1 MFRPTRFYK
10 ENLYSFILMKNR
22 NEPISDIPVQYVE
35 EIVFAMGDYVQEPT
49 KVTFKIPSHLCRNGE
64 TIPYPLYS
72 HIKGKM
78 QIRMTINE
86 KKTYVLDINDI
97 SEEETKDIKYLNF
110 TAYEIFNR
118 FNSID
123 CVVPSEDLTRQLY
136 RPQDEEVEIAD
147 GVLNWF
153 EEQCTGWTVKHVSED
168 ARKETSMCST
178 TNKII
183 LNDIVNKTIT
193 EEIMNQS
200 VSINIGNVPLNF
212 TLIMKVS
219 VLDSKGNQ
227 YIKTTMP
234 FEFKNIP
241 YAIKTIKAKYV
252 STDKNFYGI
261 EFTLVHTNNNTTKKE
276 FAFVNCKGLRTT
288 IYSTL
293 TYETGVLEEH
303 KVTKYRTFE
312 VSSCTWMQ
320 MLNTIGETFE
330 CMFTFNSDER
340 TVEVR
345 SKSDFGDQVNV
356 WLSYDNAL
364 QEVTRT
370 KNLDDMVTRL
380 WVNSSNTTIA
390 SVNPLGTDYI
400 ECYDYFK
407 NGIMTNGLKTALN
420 NYDKLIEQKN
430 LEFNNILYNQKHKAD
445 QNLSLAQGQLVS
457 LEERLTGEKA
467 ILTGYIKAEDESNQK
482 AQQAIVKSYESQ
494 VASKKTEIAT
504 YQAEVDKYTLQLQEI
519 GVSIQKENSGCF
531 TANQLLELS
540 DYLIEK
546 ELSDDM
552 HLTADSLYTH
562 AKNEL
567 AKLQKPKI
575 DFSINSSMEFI
586 KRSGRELTDVLFLG
600 AKMEIEDRSGELADE
615 DGTVML
621 YSFTIDPKTD
631 TVSNINFT
639 NGAQAPETPLRA
651 ISRTTQTAKATKSL
665 TDFYKATWKD
675 IKNKTVDI
683 SNVIENGLDLS
694 AQKIRSRT
702 ETNEIDIS
710 EAGIFLIDTKNN
722 DEQLALVNDLIC
734 MTTDGWMTSD
744 VAISPEGVIAKT
756 LIGEVILGENLI
768 IGDAENKNEMR
779 LVVDNTG
786 LKILNSAYAQKIHIG
801 IKDNNPYTLIG
812 TKDKSYLEWNN
823 DSLNINV
830 NSLKIKSGNAYVD
843 LNDSIRLYVDD
854 TASAIRSEI
863 KAGDDGIKLTV
874 SQMDER
880 LSASIKINSDSIVS
894 KVSKGEVISTINQS
908 PESVTIN
915 ANKINFNGVISFNK
929 DSSGKDLKDE
939 YVKIED
945 ANYTIKY
952 GSSTVGYF
960 GMRDIPYDTYR
971 IPRFALSSSGNVW
984 GDKNDYF
991 AMNPYRGNKE
1001 NPSSHPYPYIDI
1013 AYHSSTYDDWS
1024 NIKMFGDGVIRLS
1037 ALTDIELRTNSVN
1050 GVYAG
1055 TGEKLVAK
1063 FGTSSED
1070 QYNGY
1075 MQIGAIQNTTN
1086 NHGLILEHLRSGTDT
1101 RVRVH
1106 TDSQGLRTFRPA
1118 NDDGNVYCGSSGYP
1132 WYGVWSVSGSHTTSD
1147 SRYKAITDEVD
1158 TQDCYDMVKN
1168 TKAYSYVTLSKNK
1181 HKMNQLELA
1190 EAVLCNE
1197 GRDNNVQMGI
1207 MAQDILPYKCAEQI
1221 INYDKDNDKY
1231 TINDYGY
1238 ATAIMGAVQLLIQKF
1253 ENLEQKVQE
1262 LENKFEGE

>member
-10 ENLYSFILMKNR
+10 ENLYSFTLWKNKNEIL
-22 NEPISDIPVQYVE
+22 SDIPRQYVE
-35 EIVFAMGDYVQEPT
+35 EITFAMGDYVQEPT
-49 KVTFKIPSHLCRNGE
+49 KVSFRIPSHLTRNGE

-78 QIRMTINE
+78 QIQMIINQKDE
-86 KKTYVLDINDI
+86 YWLDIEEV
-97 SEEETKDIKYLNF
+97 SEDETKDMSYLNF
-110 TAYEIFNR
+110 TAYEIFHRLN
-118 FNSID
+118 NID

-153 EEQCTGWTVKHVSED
+153 EEQCIGWKVGYVDED
-168 ARKETSMCST
+168 ARKELSMCST
-178 TNKII
+178 TSKIVLNEVNNKVISDEII
-183 LNDIVNKTIT
+183 
-193 EEIMNQS
+193 NQ
-200 VSINIGNVPLNF
+200 SININVGNVPLNM
-212 TLIMKVS
+212 TILMNVR
-219 VLDSKGNQ
+219 VLDSNGNQ
-227 YIKTTMP
+227 YIRSTLP

-241 YAIKTIKAKYV
+241 YAITHIKAEYV
-252 STDKNFYGI
+252 STDNNFYGI
-261 EFTLVHTNNNTTKKE
+261 RFHLTHPNGNITKKE

-288 IYSTL
+288 VLTTI

-303 KVTKYRTFE
+303 RVTKYRSFE
-312 VSSCTWMQ
+312 ANSCTWMQ
-320 MLNTIGETFE
+320 MLNTVGETFE
-330 CMFTFNSDER
+330 CMFKFNSNTR
-340 TVEVR
+340 TMDVY
-345 SKSDFGDQVNV
+345 SKHGFGEPVNI

-364 QEVTRT
+364 REITRT
-370 KNLDDMVTRL
+370 RNFDDMVTRM

-400 ECYDYFK
+400 ESYDYFK
-407 NGIMTNGLKTALN
+407 NGIMTDGLKTALD
-420 NYDKLIEQKN
+420 NYEKLVEQKN
-430 LEFNNILYNQKHKAD
+430 LEFNDILYHQKHKAD

-457 LEERLTGEKA
+457 LEERLSGEKA
-467 ILTGYIKAEDESNQK
+467 ILSGYIKAEDKTHQQ
-482 AQQAIVKSYESQ
+482 AQQAIVKDYENQIS
-494 VASKKTEIAT
+494 VKKNEIKT
-504 YQAEVDKYTLQLQEI
+504 YQAEVDKYTLKLQEI

-531 TANQLLELS
+531 TTDQLLELA

-546 ELSDDM
+546 ELSDDF

-567 AKLQKPKI
+567 ADLQKPKI
-575 DFSINSSMEFI
+575 DFSIDSSMEFI
-586 KRSGRELTDVLFLG
+586 RRTGYELTDFLFIG

-639 NGAQAPETPLRA
+639 NGSQAPETPLRA

-702 ETNEIDIS
+702 EVNEIDIS
-710 EAGIFLIDTKNN
+710 EAGIFLIDVQNT

-756 LIGEVILGENLI
+756 LTGEIILGENLI
-768 IGDAENKNEMR
+768 IGDAEEKNEMR

-786 LKILNSAYAQKIHIG
+786 LKILNSTYTQKIHMG
-801 IKDNNPYTLIG
+801 IKDNEPYTLIG
-812 TKDKSYLEWNN
+812 TKDKAYLEWVN
-823 DSLNINV
+823 DSLSINV
-830 NSLKIKSGNAYVD
+830 DSLKIKSGNSYID
-843 LNDSIRLYVDD
+843 MQESIKLYVDNVA
-854 TASAIRSEI
+854 TAIRSEVKI
-863 KAGDDGIKLTV
+863 ADDAIKLSV
-874 SQMDER
+874 SDLGKN
-880 LSASIKINSDSIVS
+880 LSASIKVNADNIAL
-894 KVSKGEVISTINQS
+894 KVDKNGVISSINQS
-908 PESVTIN
+908 SENITIN
-915 ANKINFNGVISFNK
+915 ANKINMNGMVVFNK
-929 DSSGKDLKDE
+929 GDDGNNLDE
-939 YVKIED
+939 YIKIED

-952 GSSTVGYF
+952 GNTTVGYF
-960 GMRDIPYDTYR
+960 GMRDIPYDDYR
-971 IPRFALSSSGNVW
+971 IPRFALSSSNGVW
-984 GDKNDYF
+984 GDDNDYF
-991 AMNPYRGNKE
+991 VINPYRANKE
-1001 NPSSHPYPYIDI
+1001 NPSSYDYPYVDI

-1024 NIKMFGDGVIRLS
+1024 NIKMFGDGIVRIS
-1037 ALTDIELRTNSVN
+1037 ALTEFEIRSNSVN
-1050 GVYAG
+1050 GVYSG
-1055 TGEKLVAK
+1055 TREKLVAK

-1086 NHGLILEHLRSGTDT
+1086 NHGLILEHLRSGVDT

-1118 NDDGNVYCGSSGYP
+1118 DDAGNVYCGSSGYP
-1132 WYGVWSVSGSHTTSD
+1132 WYSVWSVNGSNTTSD
-1147 SRYKAITDEVD
+1147 SRYKAIVDEVNL
-1158 TQDCYDMVKN
+1158 QDCYDMVKN
-1168 TKAYSYVTLSKNK
+1168 TKTYNYVALSKNK
-1181 HKMNQLELA
+1181 ETMNQLELA

-1197 GRDNNVQMGI
+1197 GRDNAVQMGI
-1207 MAQDILPYKCAEQI
+1207 MAQDILDYECASSVL
-1221 INYDKDNDKY
+1221 NYDKENDKY

>member
-10 ENLYSFILMKNR
+10 ENLYSFTLWKNKNEIL
-22 NEPISDIPVQYVE
+22 SDIPRQYVE
-35 EIVFAMGDYVQEPT
+35 EITFAMGDYVQEPT
-49 KVTFKIPSHLCRNGE
+49 KVSFRIPSHLTRNGE

-78 QIRMTINE
+78 QIQMIINQKDE
-86 KKTYVLDINDI
+86 YWLDIEEV
-97 SEEETKDIKYLNF
+97 SEDETKDMSYLNF
-110 TAYEIFNR
+110 TAYEIFHRLN
-118 FNSID
+118 NID

-153 EEQCTGWTVKHVSED
+153 EEQCVGWKVGYVDED
-168 ARKETSMCST
+168 ARKELSMCST
-178 TNKII
+178 TSKIVLNEVNNKVISDEII
-183 LNDIVNKTIT
+183 
-193 EEIMNQS
+193 NQ
-200 VSINIGNVPLNF
+200 SININVGNVPLNM
-212 TLIMKVS
+212 TIIMNVR
-219 VLDSKGNQ
+219 VLDSNGNQ
-227 YIKTTMP
+227 YIRSTLP

-241 YAIKTIKAKYV
+241 YAITHIKAEYV
-252 STDKNFYGI
+252 STDNNFYGI
-261 EFTLVHTNNNTTKKE
+261 HFHLTHPNGNITKKE

-288 IYSTL
+288 VLTTI

-303 KVTKYRTFE
+303 RVTKYRSFE
-312 VSSCTWMQ
+312 ANSCTWMQ
-320 MLNTIGETFE
+320 MLNTVGETFE
-330 CMFTFNSDER
+330 CMFKFNSNTR
-340 TVEVR
+340 TMDVY
-345 SKSDFGDQVNV
+345 SKHGFGEPVNI

-364 QEVTRT
+364 REITRT
-370 KNLDDMVTRL
+370 RNFDDMVTRM

-400 ECYDYFK
+400 ESYDYFK
-407 NGIMTNGLKTALN
+407 NGIMTDGLKTALD
-420 NYDKLIEQKN
+420 NYEKLVEQKN
-430 LEFNNILYNQKHKAD
+430 LEFNDILYHQKHKAD

-457 LEERLTGEKA
+457 LEERLSGEKA
-467 ILTGYIKAEDESNQK
+467 ILSGYIKAEDKAHQQ
-482 AQQAIVKSYESQ
+482 AQQAIVKDYENQ
-494 VASKKTEIAT
+494 VNTKKNEIKT
-504 YQAEVDKYTLQLQEI
+504 YQAEVDKYTLKLQEI

-531 TANQLLELS
+531 TTDQLLELA

-546 ELSDDM
+546 ELSDDF

-567 AKLQKPKI
+567 ADLQKPKI
-575 DFSINSSMEFI
+575 DFSIDSSMEFI
-586 KRSGRELTDVLFLG
+586 RRTGYELTDFLFIG

-639 NGAQAPETPLRA
+639 NGSQAPETPLRA

-702 ETNEIDIS
+702 EVNEIDIS
-710 EAGIFLIDTKNN
+710 EAGIFLIDVQNT

-756 LIGEVILGENLI
+756 LTGEIILGENLI
-768 IGDAENKNEMR
+768 IGDAEEKNEMR

-786 LKILNSAYAQKIHIG
+786 LKILNSTYTQKIHMG
-801 IKDNNPYTLIG
+801 IKNNEPYTLIG
-812 TKDKSYLEWNN
+812 TKDKAYLEWVN
-823 DSLNINV
+823 DSLSINV
-830 NSLKIKSGNAYVD
+830 DSLKIKSGNSYID
-843 LNDSIRLYVDD
+843 MQESIKLYVDNVA
-854 TASAIRSEI
+854 TAIRSEVKI
-863 KAGDDGIKLTV
+863 ADDAIKLSV
-874 SQMDER
+874 SDLSKN
-880 LSASIKINSDSIVS
+880 LSASIKVNADNIAL
-894 KVSKGEVISTINQS
+894 KVDKNGVISSINQS
-908 PESVTIN
+908 SEKITIN
-915 ANKINFNGVISFNK
+915 ANKINMNGIVVFNK
-929 DSSGKDLKDE
+929 DTSGNNITDE
-939 YVKIED
+939 YIKIED

-952 GSSTVGYF
+952 GNATVGYF
-960 GMRDIPYDTYR
+960 GMRDIPYDDYR
-971 IPRFALSSSGNVW
+971 IPRFALSSSNGVW
-984 GDKNDYF
+984 GDDNDYF
-991 AMNPYRGNKE
+991 VINPYRANKE
-1001 NPSSHPYPYIDI
+1001 NPSSYDYPYVDI

-1024 NIKMFGDGVIRLS
+1024 NIKMFGDGIVCIS
-1037 ALTDIELRTNSVN
+1037 ALTEFEIRSNSVN
-1050 GVYAG
+1050 GVYSG

-1063 FGTSSED
+1063 FGTSTED

-1086 NHGLILEHLRSGTDT
+1086 NHGLILEHLRSGVDT

-1118 NDDGNVYCGSSGYP
+1118 DDAGNVYCGSSGFP
-1132 WYGVWSVSGSHTTSD
+1132 WYGVWSINGSNTTSD
-1147 SRYKAITDEVD
+1147 SRYKAIVDEVNL
-1158 TQDCYDMVKN
+1158 QDCYDMVKN
-1168 TKAYSYVTLSKNK
+1168 TKTYNYVALSKNK
-1181 HKMNQLELA
+1181 ETMNQLELA

-1197 GRDNNVQMGI
+1197 GRDNAVQMGI
-1207 MAQDILPYKCAEQI
+1207 MAQDILDYECASSVL
-1221 INYDKDNDKY
+1221 NYDKENDKY